1 MKRTLWILIALSLVT
16 LVGCKKDDTID
27 CTVYW
32 QLYAPVAE
40 KHLTVTDI
48 ERAFQQ
54 TFFGYYERV
63 NDNTVR
69 ALHTTPRDVRSITL
83 KLASMADA
91 LLDGTTDPAQGP
103 IEVRV
108 FIDFGGSYIDEV
120 WSKTY

>member
-1 MKRTLWILIALSLVT
+1 MKRTLWILIAAAVLSLT
-16 LVGCKKDDTID
+16 GCKKDDTIN

-32 QLYAPVAE
+32 QLYAPH
-40 KHLTVTDI
+40 KYLTVTDI
-48 ERAFQQ
+48 EQAFQQ
-54 TFFGYYERV
+54 TFFGYYDRV

-69 ALHTTPRDVRSITL
+69 AMHTTPRDVRSITL

-91 LLDGTTDPAQGP
+91 LLDGTTDPFEGP

-108 FIDFGGSYIDEV
+108 FIDFAGSYIDEV

>member
-1 MKRTLWILIALSLVT
+1 MKRTLWILIAAAVLT
-16 LVGCKKDDTID
+16 LTGCKKDDTIN

-32 QLYAPVAE
+32 QLYAPH
-40 KHLTVTDI
+40 KYLSVTDI
-48 ERAFQQ
+48 EQAFQQ
-54 TFFGYYERV
+54 TFFGYYDRV

-69 ALHTTPRDVRSITL
+69 AMHTTPRDVRSITL

-91 LLDGTTDPAQGP
+91 LLDGTTDPAEGP

-108 FIDFGGSYIDEV
+108 FIDFAGSYIDEV

>member
-1 MKRTLWILIALSLVT
+1 MKRTLWILIAAAVLSLT
-16 LVGCKKDDTID
+16 GCKKDDTIN

-32 QLYAPVAE
+32 QLYAPH
-40 KHLTVTDI
+40 KYLTVTDI
-48 ERAFQQ
+48 EQAFQQ
-54 TFFGYYERV
+54 TFFGYYDRV

-69 ALHTTPRDVRSITL
+69 AMHTTPRDVRSITL

-91 LLDGTTDPAQGP
+91 LLDGTTDPAEGP

-108 FIDFGGSYIDEV
+108 FIDFAGSYIDEV

>member
-1 MKRTLWILIALSLVT
+1 MKRTLWLLIAAAVLSLT
-16 LVGCKKDDTID
+16 GCKKDDTIN

-32 QLYAPVAE
+32 QLYAPH
-40 KHLTVTDI
+40 KYLTVTDI
-48 ERAFQQ
+48 EQAFQQ
-54 TFFGYYERV
+54 TFFGYYDRV

-69 ALHTTPRDVRSITL
+69 AMHTTPRDVRSITL

-91 LLDGTTDPAQGP
+91 LLDGTTDPAEGP

-108 FIDFGGSYIDEV
+108 FIDFAGSYIDEV

>member
-1 MKRTLWILIALSLVT
+1 MKRTLWILIAAAVLSLT
-16 LVGCKKDDTID
+16 GCKKDDTIN

-32 QLYAPVAE
+32 QLYAPH
-40 KHLTVTDI
+40 KYLTMTDI
-48 ERAFQQ
+48 EQAFQQ
-54 TFFGYYERV
+54 TFFGYYDRV

-69 ALHTTPRDVRSITL
+69 AMHTTPRDVRSITL

-91 LLDGTTDPAQGP
+91 LLDGTTDPAEGS

-108 FIDFGGSYIDEV
+108 FIDFAGSYIDEV

>member
-1 MKRTLWILIALSLVT
+1 M
-16 LVGCKKDDTID
+16 
-27 CTVYW
+27 
-32 QLYAPVAE
+32 
-40 KHLTVTDI
+40 
-48 ERAFQQ
+48 
-54 TFFGYYERV
+54 
-63 NDNTVR
+63 R

-91 LLDGTTDPAQGP
+91 LLDGTSDPAQGP

>member
-1 MKRTLWILIALSLVT
+1 MKRTLWILIAAAVLSLA
-16 LVGCKKDDTID
+16 GCKKDDTIN

-32 QLYAPVAE
+32 QLYAPH
-40 KHLTVTDI
+40 KYLTVTDI
-48 ERAFQQ
+48 EQAFQQ
-54 TFFGYYERV
+54 TFFGYYDRV

-69 ALHTTPRDVRSITL
+69 AMHTTPRDVRSITL

-91 LLDGTTDPAQGP
+91 LLDGTTDPAEGP

-108 FIDFGGSYIDEV
+108 FIDFAGSYIDEV

>member
-1 MKRTLWILIALSLVT
+1 MKRTLWILIAAAVLSLT
-16 LVGCKKDDTID
+16 GCKKDDTIN

-32 QLYAPVAE
+32 QLYAPH
-40 KHLTVTDI
+40 KYLSVTDI
-48 ERAFQQ
+48 EQAFQQ
-54 TFFGYYERV
+54 TFFGYYDRV

-69 ALHTTPRDVRSITL
+69 AMHTTPRDVRSITL

-91 LLDGTTDPAQGP
+91 LLDGTTDPAEGP

-108 FIDFGGSYIDEV
+108 FIDFAGSYIDEV

>member
-1 MKRTLWILIALSLVT
+1 MKRTLWILIAAAVLT
-16 LVGCKKDDTID
+16 LTGCKKDDTIN

-32 QLYAPVAE
+32 QLYAPH
-40 KHLTVTDI
+40 KYLTVTDI
-48 ERAFQQ
+48 EQAFQQ
-54 TFFGYYERV
+54 TFFGYYDRV

-69 ALHTTPRDVRSITL
+69 AMHTTPRDVRSITL

-91 LLDGTTDPAQGP
+91 LLDGTTDPAEGP

-108 FIDFGGSYIDEV
+108 FIDFAGSYIDEV